1 MTAELRNWSG
11 TYRFTARAVID
22 ARTVDDVRRA
32 ASTDANLLY
41 PLRSALQAL
50 ATIGEV
56 SDALRDVWGVYQPPQ
71 VY

>member
-1 MTAELRNWSG
+1 M
-11 TYRFTARAVID
+11 
-22 ARTVDDVRRA
+22 RT
-32 ASTDANLLY
+32 SCT
-41 PLRSALQAL
+41 RSASALAAL